1 MKPIRLTVA
10 PYRVGSDVIHITA
23 VNKGDLCTTNIF
35 DKAGRVSLISADTD
49 TNPRWIGTQSGYKE
63 FVRSTLND
71 IRSRYNLISGMVMCP
86 DYKGHIP
93 IPSDIRGSYYYE
105 IYPNG
110 MVFLMDSNRNNC
122 GNNYTKEAP
131 MDSIR
136 TSITKVLMGNKLSTA
151 EADILAGKVMEVM
164 GVEPKEV
171 EPEPTA
177 DYDITY
183 TIGGHIRFTGVTV
196 THVNAKMKELRASS
210 QIASHPVRELIAGL
224 SGKDIAIKSTVRS

>member
-1 MKPIRLTVA
+1 
-10 PYRVGSDVIHITA
+10 
-23 VNKGDLCTTNIF
+23 
-35 DKAGRVSLISADTD
+35 
-49 TNPRWIGTQSGYKE
+49 
-63 FVRSTLND
+63 
-71 IRSRYNLISGMVMCP
+71 
-86 DYKGHIP
+86 
-93 IPSDIRGSYYYE
+93 
-105 IYPNG
+105 
-110 MVFLMDSNRNNC
+110 
-122 GNNYTKEAP
+122 

-136 TSITKVLMGNKLSTA
+136 ISITKVLTGNKLSTA
-151 EADILAGKVMEVM
+151 EADILAGKVMKAMGIKEV
-164 GVEPKEV
+164 V